1 MFLLREGN
9 KTVIIEKAA
18 FPRYHIGELMTG
30 ECGVV
35 VRALGLEPEMR
46 G

>member
-1 MFLLREGN
+1 MFLLRKGI
-9 KTVIIEKAA
+9 KPVIIHKAA

-35 VRALGLEPEMR
+35 VRALGLEPEIR